1 MKISKYMVKGK
12 KGRPIG
18 YKLSEAS
25 KRAIS
30 EAKRGQKHKESTKS
44 KISKSLKNYFR
55 RKHPLSDE
63 IANNYCRMSD
73 DTLCSWL
80 HEVSDDLD
88 DCVDVLTQRTLYN
101 KLKIEISYGTNI
113 EDIFSHSITPEIL
126 LMYKEHIESENLN
139 GNEED

>member
-1 MKISKYMVKGK
+1 MVKGK

-18 YKLSEAS
+18 YRLSEAS

-73 DTLCSWL
+73 DIICGWL
-80 HEVSDDLD
+80 YDVSADLD
-88 DCVDVLTQRTLYN
+88 ECVDILTQRTLYN
-101 KLKIEISYGTNI
+101 KLKIEISYGNNI
-113 EDIFSHSITPEIL
+113 EDIFSHSITPEVL
-126 LMYKEHIESENLN
+126 LMYKEYIESENLN

>member
-1 MKISKYMVKGK
+1 MTVSKYMFKGK

-30 EAKRGQKHKESTKS
+30 EAKRGQRHKEATKN

-55 RKHPLSDE
+55 KKHPLSDE

-73 DTLCSWL
+73 DNLCNWL
-80 HEVSDDLD
+80 YDVSDELD
-88 DCVDVLTQRTLYN
+88 DCVDVLTQRALYN

-113 EDIFSHSITPEIL
+113 EDIFSHSVTPEVL
-126 LMYKEHIESENLN
+126 LMYKEYIESEKLD
-139 GNEED
+139 GSEKD

>member
-73 DTLCSWL
+73 DILCSWL